1 VLEAA
6 RQSGVWRVVFSSSC
20 AVYGNPD
27 NLPIPEFT
35 PAKPLSP
42 YAVQKL
48 TGEHYAVVYSNL
60 HGLETVSL
68 RYFNVFGPRQD
79 ASSPYSGVI
88 SVFMDRALNGKEPTV
103 YGDGEQSRDFIYV
116 ADVVEANLIAADK
129 TGISGKVFNIGAGQQ
144 TTINQLW
151 QKISY
156 TASAD
161 VNSVNEPVRKG
172 DVRASVADTGLAE
185 RELGFKA
192 ETGLAEGLTKTYNW
206 YKNGQQSNAKR

>member
-1 VLEAA
+1 
-6 RQSGVWRVVFSSSC
+6 
-20 AVYGNPD
+20 
-27 NLPIPEFT
+27 
-35 PAKPLSP
+35 
-42 YAVQKL
+42 
-48 TGEHYAVVYSNL
+48 
-60 HGLETVSL
+60 
-68 RYFNVFGPRQD
+68 
-79 ASSPYSGVI
+79 
-88 SVFMDRALNGKEPTV
+88 MDRALNGKEPTV